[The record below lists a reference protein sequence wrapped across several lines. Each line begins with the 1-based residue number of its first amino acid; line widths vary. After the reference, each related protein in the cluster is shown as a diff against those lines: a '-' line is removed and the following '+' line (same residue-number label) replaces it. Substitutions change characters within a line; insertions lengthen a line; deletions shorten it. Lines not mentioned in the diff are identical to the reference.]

1 MAVSGK
7 FLNIDDS
14 LLKIMPLITG
24 TKLPLKKFEEVLDM
38 GNDPNDY
45 AYVIPDG
52 YIVLDFDVDDNKL
65 QSGQWEFLKEYQK
78 DTTWF
83 KTPNGVHLWYKLPA
97 ALKGKLWNGQNIV
110 LINSMRCDIKVGGKR
125 STATIKSNNKEREC
139 FNPLIPLP
147 ELPLDLYPT
156 KVKNGGGLEEGDEGN
171 RNMFFFKFIGRML
184 SACKDMYGIPVSK
197 KQVEKIARTTNR
209 YIPTPFSEE
218 EFDKEVLAMIDTAFD
233 KAELQDTARK
243 NIAETSE
250 YSDNGEDYYNDKGKL
265 LLQKIAEYITSRYDI
280 YYYREE
286 MYLHEKGFEGVTW
299 YNADRSEQNHTLGQI
314 IFRRLGIMVKMSE
327 QKDIYDRLIFMMD
340 EEHDLEND
348 VAMPI
353 VTKNGY
359 VIRQDGSIEL
369 DYSIFST
376 NVIDTLYQPDVIENE
391 DINGFLNFITDGNEQ
406 TLNVIKFMLGHCLT
420 TINVPQLGYFLVG
433 QKGANGKS
441 TLTEA
446 ISRMLGADNINSSSL
461 EQLEED
467 SHKFIAASKLANMA
481 DDVDGSYIQSANMYK
496 TFTAGS
502 SVSVRQL
509 YHNSMV
515 VKPYCT
521 MISSCNIMPIFKEIS
536 GGMDRRMVIIPFKK
550 SVPEKE
556 RDPLL
561 INKLSTEDAK
571 SVWLNMAIEGLR
583 YIRDN
588 NGVLPE
594 CSVVEVENLQYKI
607 KRDSVMGF
615 LYDKCEIDLSSVDN
629 SKREETDE
637 RITNMILK
645 STIDILYNDYLE
657 YCNDEGIKTATHKN
671 SMINKIQQT
680 FGLDVRRQGERREFV
695 RHK

>member
-24 TKLPLKKFEEVLDM
+24 TKLPLKKFEEVLDI

-65 QSGQWEFLKEYQK
+65 QAGQWEFLKEYQK

-327 QKDIYDRLIFMMD
+327 QKDIYD
-340 EEHDLEND
+340 
-348 VAMPI
+348 
-353 VTKNGY
+353 G
-359 VIRQDGSIEL
+359 
-369 DYSIFST
+369 
-376 NVIDTLYQPDVIENE
+376 
-391 DINGFLNFITDGNEQ
+391 
-406 TLNVIKFMLGHCLT
+406 
-420 TINVPQLGYFLVG
+420 
-433 QKGANGKS
+433 
-441 TLTEA
+441 
-446 ISRMLGADNINSSSL
+446 
-461 EQLEED
+461 
-467 SHKFIAASKLANMA
+467 
-481 DDVDGSYIQSANMYK
+481 
-496 TFTAGS
+496 
-502 SVSVRQL
+502 
-509 YHNSMV
+509 
-515 VKPYCT
+515 
-521 MISSCNIMPIFKEIS
+521 
-536 GGMDRRMVIIPFKK
+536 
-550 SVPEKE
+550 
-556 RDPLL
+556 
-561 INKLSTEDAK
+561 
-571 SVWLNMAIEGLR
+571 
-583 YIRDN
+583 
-588 NGVLPE
+588 
-594 CSVVEVENLQYKI
+594 
-607 KRDSVMGF
+607 
-615 LYDKCEIDLSSVDN
+615 
-629 SKREETDE
+629 
-637 RITNMILK
+637 
-645 STIDILYNDYLE
+645 
-657 YCNDEGIKTATHKN
+657 
-671 SMINKIQQT
+671 
-680 FGLDVRRQGERREFV
+680 
-695 RHK
+695 